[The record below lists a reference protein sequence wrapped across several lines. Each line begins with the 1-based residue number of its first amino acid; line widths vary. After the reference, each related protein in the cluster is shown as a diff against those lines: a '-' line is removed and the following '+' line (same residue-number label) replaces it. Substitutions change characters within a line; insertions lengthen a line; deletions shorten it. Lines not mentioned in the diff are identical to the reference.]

1 MSSSKS
7 TDDTNDID
15 HTLMNDTA
23 GSPVVD
29 KLSELTATTT
39 TGSMVSITSTITSP
53 TTTTNTSVKA
63 NDKNGNK

>member
-15 HTLMNDTA
+15 HTLMNDTT

-53 TTTTNTSVKA
+53 TTTTNTS
-63 NDKNGNK
+63 DKVDDKKGNK